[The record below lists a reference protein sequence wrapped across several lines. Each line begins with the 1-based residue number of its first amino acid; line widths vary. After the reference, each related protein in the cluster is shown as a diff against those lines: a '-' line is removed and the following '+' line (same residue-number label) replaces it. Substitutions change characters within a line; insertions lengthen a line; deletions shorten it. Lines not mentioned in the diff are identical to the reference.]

1 MLVYLCLEWLDN
13 KYLLLGANY
22 ELAGFISVT
31 PWYLNQCGKKEYK
44 AEGSKIKNDNKIC
57 SYLRFVW
64 KAAKELLVVFYI
76 VQLLK

>member
-1 MLVYLCLEWLDN
+1 MSWLGLFPSHDILIN
-13 KYLLLGANY
+13 V
-22 ELAGFISVT
+22 E
-31 PWYLNQCGKKEYK
+31 KKEYK